1 MFKVGKVNSKYNRNK
16 FAVGNLS
23 FNNNRGVST
32 KCSSQMLY
40 EFHKF
45 HRNSLNE
52 ALIQSAQFYNSTGA
66 CQCMNLH
73 FEIKGSEFSSYQI
86 TNLTNLKY

>member
-32 KCSSQMLY
+32 K
-40 EFHKF
+40 
-45 HRNSLNE
+45 
-52 ALIQSAQFYNSTGA
+52 
-66 CQCMNLH
+66 
-73 FEIKGSEFSSYQI
+73 
-86 TNLTNLKY
+86 